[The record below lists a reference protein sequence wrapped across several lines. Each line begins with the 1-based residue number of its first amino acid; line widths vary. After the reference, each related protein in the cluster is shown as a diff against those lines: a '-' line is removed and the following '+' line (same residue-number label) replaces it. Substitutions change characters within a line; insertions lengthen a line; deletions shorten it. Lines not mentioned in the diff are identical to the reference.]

1 MHWIQ
6 TAGSQ
11 TGTSYAM
18 LRFSHC
24 VVAVGQVPSGENVL
38 TGRRSPSPRI
48 MGAVTFLIKSGAWS
62 GTIGGRGRPE
72 TFLPLTDTS
81 WRLSSVVST
90 AAQFLL
96 TTSSPFFP

>member
-6 TAGSQ
+6 TFGSQ
-11 TGTSYAM
+11 TGTSKAM

-24 VVAVGQVPSGENVL
+24 VVPIGHVPSGGNAL
-38 TGRRSPSPRI
+38 TDRRSPAPSI
-48 MGAVTFLIKSGAWS
+48 MGAVTLLMKSGAWS
-62 GTIGGRGRPE
+62 GTIGGRGAPDIV
-72 TFLPLTDTS
+72 LSVIDTS

-96 TTSSPFFP
+96 TTSSTFFP